1 MYSLIGRLVQP
12 REGGRIQ
19 IRGKIDGPQAAGTL
33 PPPAADQILGS
44 GGAHCVSAARTT
56 GTYMLQYEKWRSR
69 SIGFVLQFCVAV
81 LCCIVLHTYGEDK
94 KHTAM
99 KIIIATQN
107 GAVSGTTATILVASN
122 FSRVLPVH
130 FFVVQNCVAVVLL
143 RSILCCRT
151 FRLGSV
157 LVLPFLLIFHH
168 LGLVGEYT
176 L

>member
-1 MYSLIGRLVQP
+1 M
-12 REGGRIQ
+12 E
-19 IRGKIDGPQAAGTL
+19 QANR
-33 PPPAADQILGS
+33 
-44 GGAHCVSAARTT
+44 VSIVHQTRVH
-56 GTYMLQYEKWRSR
+56 W
-69 SIGFVLQFCVAV
+69 FCVAV

-94 KHTAM
+94 KYAAM

-151 FRLGSV
+151 FHLGSV
-157 LVLPFLLIFHH
+157 LVLPSPVMSWRLIFS
-168 LGLVGEYT
+168 LVVSPPPIHILSFSTE
-176 L
+176 